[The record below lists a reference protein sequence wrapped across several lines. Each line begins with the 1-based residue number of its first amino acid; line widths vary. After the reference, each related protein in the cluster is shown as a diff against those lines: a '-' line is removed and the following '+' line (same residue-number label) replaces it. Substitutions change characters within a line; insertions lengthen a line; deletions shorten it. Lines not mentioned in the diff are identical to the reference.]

1 MAQISQLLKDI
12 GRFGRAYREEKLA
25 PLGITARHGLYLR
38 EIGLAPGISQEQLA
52 GRIGINKS
60 NVARQVASLEEEGYI
75 QRRAC
80 GMDKRILRLHLTQKA
95 EAILPNILEVMDAW
109 EQLLVEGLTEAEKTA
124 LETMLLR
131 IRDSALSFGK
141 EEAE

>member
-1 MAQISQLLKDI
+1 MAQISHILKEI
-12 GRFGRAYREEKLA
+12 SRQGRLYRDKRLE
-25 PLGITARHGLYLR
+25 PLGISSRHGMYLR
-38 EIGLAPGISQEQLA
+38 EIGAAPGISQEQLA

-80 GMDKRILRLHLTQKA
+80 GMDKRSLRLHLTQKA